1 MRCTFRKLGLLG
13 RPDAEVMEA
22 AQAGTRVLVS
32 ADTDFGELLAM
43 SGDRLPSV
51 ILLRRSHDAN
61 DQSRSILAALPDVEE
76 SLVAGAIV
84 VITNDR
90 IRVRDLPVEPDR
102 TR

>member
-1 MRCTFRKLGLLG
+1 
-13 RPDAEVMEA
+13 MEA